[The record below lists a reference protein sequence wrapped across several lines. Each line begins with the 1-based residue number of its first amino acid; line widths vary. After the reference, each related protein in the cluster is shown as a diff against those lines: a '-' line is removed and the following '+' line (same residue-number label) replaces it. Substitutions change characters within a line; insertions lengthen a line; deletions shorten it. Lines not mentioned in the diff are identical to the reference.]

1 MQRRDFIR
9 ATCLTCTAVLGAGSL
24 LSALSGCAPLPV
36 LKTSTTDKVIV
47 VQNTS
52 FKPEQNLLV
61 VKNSNL
67 EFDILLVRK
76 KDGSYNALY
85 MQCTHQSQP
94 LTANSSGLFCS
105 AHGSS
110 FDLNGNVV
118 TEPAIRPLQKFR
130 TETENDTIKIYLS

>member
-9 ATCLTCTAVLGAGSL
+9 TTCLTCTAVLGAGSL
-24 LSALSGCAPLPV
+24 LSALSGCSPLPV

-52 FKPEQNLLV
+52 FKPDQNLLV

-94 LTANSSGLFCS
+94 LTANGSGLFCAS
-105 AHGSS
+105 HGSS
-110 FDLNGNVV
+110 FDLSGNVV
-118 TEPAIRPLQKFR
+118 TEPATRPLQKFR